1 MTVVGDEV
9 IKLLELGDVFRWV
22 TDGER
27 AKALE
32 LLERDTRFD
41 ATITQFQTRKVL
53 RDFFTRYFNQQ
64 SAPSLY
70 DAVML
75 MAAKA
80 GPVSV
85 SSIEN
90 NLAGF
95 FFFDRDAAI
104 LNAQFGNPAK
114 VFGLAN
120 DLADSMRKYG
130 LLSISTKKP
139 ITSATIP
146 SSPSAS
152 FSGSGA
158 TGRDIFNHRVS
169 AFDQARILY
178 EQKTNPQG
186 DPGASGPVSRSYSN
200 PLWNGLTVPSSASE
214 RLRQAAR
221 ITSLPISTLFEP
233 IYLNGRPSRGAVM
246 NAAAK
251 TYNLTPE
258 VIGAIVLAEQRDQ
271 SQNEDM
277 LDYTAATHSVSRR
290 TTSVGLGQVRDDTV
304 ARTDLFSGL
313 LEHKRRQGLDG
324 AQIATLLTCDEF
336 NIFAVAK
343 YIRYVANLVGKKTK
357 TDLPRTAAAFPGI
370 NFAAYAQHAR
380 NWPADNVAALGSE
393 YTSRPWDDRVTGWG
407 SFVGEAH
414 SDMSGAKISW

>member
-41 ATITQFQTRKVL
+41 ATITQLQSGKVL

-146 SSPSAS
+146 
-152 FSGSGA
+152 
-158 TGRDIFNHRVS
+158 
-169 AFDQARILY
+169 
-178 EQKTNPQG
+178 
-186 DPGASGPVSRSYSN
+186 
-200 PLWNGLTVPSSASE
+200 
-214 RLRQAAR
+214 
-221 ITSLPISTLFEP
+221 
-233 IYLNGRPSRGAVM
+233 
-246 NAAAK
+246 
-251 TYNLTPE
+251 
-258 VIGAIVLAEQRDQ
+258 
-271 SQNEDM
+271 
-277 LDYTAATHSVSRR
+277 
-290 TTSVGLGQVRDDTV
+290 
-304 ARTDLFSGL
+304 
-313 LEHKRRQGLDG
+313 
-324 AQIATLLTCDEF
+324 
-336 NIFAVAK
+336 
-343 YIRYVANLVGKKTK
+343 
-357 TDLPRTAAAFPGI
+357 
-370 NFAAYAQHAR
+370 
-380 NWPADNVAALGSE
+380 
-393 YTSRPWDDRVTGWG
+393 
-407 SFVGEAH
+407 
-414 SDMSGAKISW
+414 